1 MSRHANL
8 SAKHTP
14 TAYLGRTG
22 HADLGRHHG
31 VLAHFAVVG
40 NLHEIIKLHAPA
52 HISAAH
58 RGAVNASV
66 CTDFHVVLN
75 GYDADLRDFFITV
88 WRGGETEAVG
98 TDHRAGMECHAV
110 AELAAVVN
118 RGVGVNHAIFA
129 KTRTLLDDCAGIDLT
144 TFANRDIITDIG
156 KRTYVA
162 VFAHRGGRRNIS
174 KRVNARALTLCLLI
188 EGKKPCD
195 AFVCIVHAY
204 QRRLHLFLGHEVAVY
219 EHNARFSVV
228 YIVRIVHVGKE

>member
-31 VLAHFAVVG
+31 ILAHFAVVG
-40 NLHEIIKLHAPA
+40 NLHEVVKFHAPA

-75 GYDADLRDFFITV
+75 GYDADLRYFLISV
-88 WRGGETEAVG
+88 RRRGEAEAIG
-98 TDHRAGMECHAV
+98 TDYRAGVERHAV

-118 RGVGVNHAIFA
+118 
-129 KTRTLLDDCAGIDLT
+129 
-144 TFANRDIITDIG
+144 
-156 KRTYVA
+156 
-162 VFAHRGGRRNIS
+162 
-174 KRVNARALTLCLLI
+174 
-188 EGKKPCD
+188 
-195 AFVCIVHAY
+195 
-204 QRRLHLFLGHEVAVY
+204 
-219 EHNARFSVV
+219 
-228 YIVRIVHVGKE
+228 